1 MRRVLKTFLMLLLCA
16 LLFGLLSY
24 LLLDYRQ
31 EGVRERER
39 LEKLA
44 SEQKEGKSEED
55 SPKEEAE
62 EDSKEEPS
70 EASESTEASVE
81 EETEEVSEEP
91 KEPAEGIACWG
102 DELLSTQDAVTN
114 SYTVVLQNLLTTQG
128 YNIPVANKT
137 LTETCSLTVMK
148 MAGVPMTDIDAYI
161 AKHQAAANGAQLP
174 ITEGSTRNLTA
185 EQMTRTDQNYIP
197 VLFMGY
203 YGGWNYDTNEL
214 IEQQQKVLDTFGEY
228 KDSYIIVGLAPA
240 GGRVPVDQY
249 DADMKAAWGDH
260 YVACS
265 EVCTQVALSYQ
276 GQQEIAQAV
285 FDKMVELQYIEK
297 AS

>member
-1 MRRVLKTFLMLLLCA
+1 
-16 LLFGLLSY
+16 
-24 LLLDYRQ
+24 
-31 EGVRERER
+31 
-39 LEKLA
+39 
-44 SEQKEGKSEED
+44 
-55 SPKEEAE
+55 
-62 EDSKEEPS
+62 
-70 EASESTEASVE
+70 
-81 EETEEVSEEP
+81 
-91 KEPAEGIACWG
+91 
-102 DELLSTQDAVTN
+102 
-114 SYTVVLQNLLTTQG
+114 
-128 YNIPVANKT
+128 
-137 LTETCSLTVMK
+137 MK

-240 GGRVPVDQY
+240 DGRVPVDQY

>member
-70 EASESTEASVE
+70 EESTEASVE
-81 EETEEVSEEP
+81 EETEIVSEEP

-240 GGRVPVDQY
+240 DGRVPVDQY
-249 DADMKAAWGDH
+249 DADMKAAWGEH
-260 YVACS
+260 YISCS
-265 EVCTQVALSYQ
+265 EVCASGALSYQ